1 MRKLLLSIVAAS
13 MTLAACNAQS
23 GYKVTG
29 TVEGMPDGKAIIA
42 TVNGSSL
49 DTLAKADVKNGSF
62 EFTGNVSEPTGAY
75 IMVIGQRG
83 AIPFMLEN
91 ANITVNAGQAG
102 LTVTGSEGQKI
113 YDQFMAINT
122 TTQQEAMKLQ
132 QEYQAANGDQA
143 KMQAVQEAYAKL
155 MTDAQAKETELI
167 KANPDSY
174 VSTFVIVSSMGQME
188 YEQLKERYNLLGE
201 KAKASAQGKAIA
213 AQIAKLE
220 STAIGQIAPNFT
232 ITTPEGE
239 SISLYDIKGK
249 VKLIDFWASWCGPCR
264 HEMKNLLPIYNE
276 LKGDDLEFISISL
289 DSKEENW
296 RKMLEEEKLPWV
308 MLWDKEGFVIG
319 NKPNKIQRA
328 YGFYSIPFIVL
339 IDKEGRLLAKDLRG
353 ERVKE
358 EILKARANK

>member
-1 MRKLLLSIVAAS
+1 

-264 HEMKNLLPIYNE
+264 GENPHVVEIYKEYHPKGLEIFGVSLDNNKEAWVKAIADDGLVWKHGSDLKGWQSAPAQLYSVSGIPHTVLLDENNKIIAKNLRGDE
-276 LKGDDLEFISISL
+276 LKQ
-289 DSKEENW
+289 
-296 RKMLEEEKLPWV
+296 
-308 MLWDKEGFVIG
+308 
-319 NKPNKIQRA
+319 KIA
-328 YGFYSIPFIVL
+328 
-339 IDKEGRLLAKDLRG
+339 ELLK
-353 ERVKE
+353 
-358 EILKARANK
+358 

>member
-174 VSTFVIVSSMGQME
+174 VSTFVIVYSMGQME

-264 HEMKNLLPIYNE
+264 GENPHVVEIYKEYHPKGLEIFGVSLDNNKEAWVKAIADDGLVWKHGSDLKGWQSAPAQLYSVSGIPHTVLLDENNKIIAKNLRGDE
-276 LKGDDLEFISISL
+276 LKQ
-289 DSKEENW
+289 
-296 RKMLEEEKLPWV
+296 
-308 MLWDKEGFVIG
+308 
-319 NKPNKIQRA
+319 KIA
-328 YGFYSIPFIVL
+328 
-339 IDKEGRLLAKDLRG
+339 ELLK
-353 ERVKE
+353 
-358 EILKARANK
+358 

>member
-174 VSTFVIVSSMGQME
+174 VSTFVIVSGMGQME

-264 HEMKNLLPIYNE
+264 GENPHVVEIYKEYNPKGLEIFGVSLDNNKEAWVKAIADDGLVWKHGSDLKGWQSAPAQLYSVSGIPHTVLLDENNKIIAKNLRGDE
-276 LKGDDLEFISISL
+276 LKQ
-289 DSKEENW
+289 
-296 RKMLEEEKLPWV
+296 
-308 MLWDKEGFVIG
+308 
-319 NKPNKIQRA
+319 KIA
-328 YGFYSIPFIVL
+328 
-339 IDKEGRLLAKDLRG
+339 ELLK
-353 ERVKE
+353 
-358 EILKARANK
+358 

>member
-174 VSTFVIVSSMGQME
+174 VSTFVIVSGMGQME

-264 HEMKNLLPIYNE
+264 GENPHVVEIYKEYHPKGLEIFGVSLDNNKEAWVKAIADDGLVWKHGSDLKGWQSAPAKLYSVTGIPHTILLDENNKIIAKNLRGDE
-276 LKGDDLEFISISL
+276 LKQ
-289 DSKEENW
+289 
-296 RKMLEEEKLPWV
+296 
-308 MLWDKEGFVIG
+308 
-319 NKPNKIQRA
+319 KIA
-328 YGFYSIPFIVL
+328 
-339 IDKEGRLLAKDLRG
+339 ELLK
-353 ERVKE
+353 
-358 EILKARANK
+358 

>member
-23 GYKVTG
+23 GYKVAG

-174 VSTFVIVSSMGQME
+174 VSTFVIVSGMGQME

-264 HEMKNLLPIYNE
+264 GENPHVVEIYKEYHPKGLEIFGVSLDNNKEAWVKAIADDGLVWKHGSDLKGWQSAPAQLYSVSGIPHTVLLDENNKIIAKNLRGDE
-276 LKGDDLEFISISL
+276 LKQ
-289 DSKEENW
+289 
-296 RKMLEEEKLPWV
+296 
-308 MLWDKEGFVIG
+308 
-319 NKPNKIQRA
+319 KIA
-328 YGFYSIPFIVL
+328 
-339 IDKEGRLLAKDLRG
+339 ELLK
-353 ERVKE
+353 
-358 EILKARANK
+358 

>member
-113 YDQFMAINT
+113 YDQFMAINAT
-122 TTQQEAMKLQ
+122 AQQEAMKLQ

-174 VSTFVIVSSMGQME
+174 VSTFVIVSGMGQME

-264 HEMKNLLPIYNE
+264 GENPHVVEIYKEYHPKGLEIFGVSLDNNKEAWVKAIADDGLVWKHGSDLKGWQSAPAQLYSVSGIPHTVLLDENNKIISKNLRGDE
-276 LKGDDLEFISISL
+276 LKQ
-289 DSKEENW
+289 
-296 RKMLEEEKLPWV
+296 
-308 MLWDKEGFVIG
+308 
-319 NKPNKIQRA
+319 KIA
-328 YGFYSIPFIVL
+328 
-339 IDKEGRLLAKDLRG
+339 ELLK
-353 ERVKE
+353 
-358 EILKARANK
+358 

>member
-1 MRKLLLSIVAAS
+1 MRKLLLSIVVAS

-264 HEMKNLLPIYNE
+264 GENPHVVEIYKEYHPKGLEIFGVSLDNNKEAWVKAIADDGLVWKHGSDLKGWQSAPAQLYSVSGIPHTVLLDENNKIIAKNLRGDE
-276 LKGDDLEFISISL
+276 LKQ
-289 DSKEENW
+289 
-296 RKMLEEEKLPWV
+296 
-308 MLWDKEGFVIG
+308 
-319 NKPNKIQRA
+319 KIA
-328 YGFYSIPFIVL
+328 
-339 IDKEGRLLAKDLRG
+339 ELLK
-353 ERVKE
+353 
-358 EILKARANK
+358 

>member
-1 MRKLLLSIVAAS
+1 
-13 MTLAACNAQS
+13 
-23 GYKVTG
+23 
-29 TVEGMPDGKAIIA
+29 
-42 TVNGSSL
+42 
-49 DTLAKADVKNGSF
+49 
-62 EFTGNVSEPTGAY
+62 
-75 IMVIGQRG
+75 MVIGQRG

-113 YDQFMAINT
+113 YDQFMAINAT
-122 TTQQEAMKLQ
+122 AQQEAMKLQ

-264 HEMKNLLPIYNE
+264 GENPHVVEIYKEYHPKGLEIFGVSLDNNKEAWVKAIADDGLVWKHGSDLKGWQSAPAQLYSVSGIPHTVLLDENNKIIAKNLRGDE
-276 LKGDDLEFISISL
+276 LKQ
-289 DSKEENW
+289 
-296 RKMLEEEKLPWV
+296 
-308 MLWDKEGFVIG
+308 
-319 NKPNKIQRA
+319 KIA
-328 YGFYSIPFIVL
+328 
-339 IDKEGRLLAKDLRG
+339 ELLK
-353 ERVKE
+353 
-358 EILKARANK
+358 

>member
-174 VSTFVIVSSMGQME
+174 VSTFVIVSGMGQME

-249 VKLIDFWASWCGPCR
+249 VKLIDFWAAWCGPCR
-264 HEMKNLLPIYNE
+264 GENPHVVEIYKEYHPKGLEIFGVSLDNNKEAWVKAIADDGLVWKHGSDLKGWQSAPAQLYSVSGIPHTVLLDENNKIIAKNLRGDE
-276 LKGDDLEFISISL
+276 LKQ
-289 DSKEENW
+289 
-296 RKMLEEEKLPWV
+296 
-308 MLWDKEGFVIG
+308 
-319 NKPNKIQRA
+319 KIA
-328 YGFYSIPFIVL
+328 
-339 IDKEGRLLAKDLRG
+339 ELLK
-353 ERVKE
+353 
-358 EILKARANK
+358 

>member
-13 MTLAACNAQS
+13 LTLAACNAQS

-102 LTVTGSEGQKI
+102 LTVNGSEGQKI

-174 VSTFVIVSSMGQME
+174 VSTFVIVSGMGQME

-264 HEMKNLLPIYNE
+264 GENPHVVEIYKEYHPKGLEIFGVSLDNNKEAWVKAIADDGLVWKHGSDLKGWQSAPAQLYSVSGIPHTVLLDENNKIIAKNLRGDE
-276 LKGDDLEFISISL
+276 LKQ
-289 DSKEENW
+289 
-296 RKMLEEEKLPWV
+296 
-308 MLWDKEGFVIG
+308 
-319 NKPNKIQRA
+319 KIA
-328 YGFYSIPFIVL
+328 
-339 IDKEGRLLAKDLRG
+339 ELLK
-353 ERVKE
+353 
-358 EILKARANK
+358 

>member
-49 DTLAKADVKNGSF
+49 DTLAKADVQNGSF

-174 VSTFVIVSSMGQME
+174 VSTFVIVSGMGQME

-264 HEMKNLLPIYNE
+264 GENPHVVEIYKEYHPKGLEIFGVSLDNNKEAWVKAIADDGLVWKHGSDLKGWQSAPAQLYSVSGIPHTVLLDENNKIIAKNLRGDE
-276 LKGDDLEFISISL
+276 LKQ
-289 DSKEENW
+289 
-296 RKMLEEEKLPWV
+296 
-308 MLWDKEGFVIG
+308 
-319 NKPNKIQRA
+319 KIA
-328 YGFYSIPFIVL
+328 
-339 IDKEGRLLAKDLRG
+339 ELLK
-353 ERVKE
+353 
-358 EILKARANK
+358 

>member
-49 DTLAKADVKNGSF
+49 DTVAKADVKNGSF

-174 VSTFVIVSSMGQME
+174 VSTFVIVSGMGQME

-264 HEMKNLLPIYNE
+264 GENPHVVEIYKEYHPKGLEIFGVSLDNNKEAWVKAIADDGLVWKHGSDLKGWQSAPAQLYSVSGIPHTVLLDENNKIIAKNLRGDE
-276 LKGDDLEFISISL
+276 LKQ
-289 DSKEENW
+289 
-296 RKMLEEEKLPWV
+296 
-308 MLWDKEGFVIG
+308 
-319 NKPNKIQRA
+319 KIA
-328 YGFYSIPFIVL
+328 
-339 IDKEGRLLAKDLRG
+339 ELLK
-353 ERVKE
+353 
-358 EILKARANK
+358 

>member
-91 ANITVNAGQAG
+91 ANITISAGQAG

-113 YDQFMAINT
+113 YDQFMAINAT
-122 TTQQEAMKLQ
+122 AQQEAMKLQ

-143 KMQAVQEAYAKL
+143 KIQAIQEAYAKL
-155 MTDAQAKETELI
+155 MTDVQAKETELI

-174 VSTFVIVSSMGQME
+174 VSAFVIASGMGQME

-264 HEMKNLLPIYNE
+264 GENPHVVEIYKEYHPKGLEIFGVSLDNNKEAWVKAIADDGLVWKHGSDLKGWQSAPAQLYSVTGIPHTVLLDENNKIIAKNLRGDE
-276 LKGDDLEFISISL
+276 LKQ
-289 DSKEENW
+289 
-296 RKMLEEEKLPWV
+296 
-308 MLWDKEGFVIG
+308 
-319 NKPNKIQRA
+319 KIA
-328 YGFYSIPFIVL
+328 
-339 IDKEGRLLAKDLRG
+339 ELLK
-353 ERVKE
+353 
-358 EILKARANK
+358 

>member
-113 YDQFMAINT
+113 YDQFMAINAT
-122 TTQQEAMKLQ
+122 AQQEAMKLQ

-167 KANPDSY
+167 KANPDYY

-264 HEMKNLLPIYNE
+264 GENPHVVEIYKEYHPKGLEIFGVSLDNNKEAWVKAIADDGLVWKHGSDLKGWQSAPAQLYSVTGIPHTVLLDENNKIIAKNLRGDE
-276 LKGDDLEFISISL
+276 LKQ
-289 DSKEENW
+289 
-296 RKMLEEEKLPWV
+296 
-308 MLWDKEGFVIG
+308 
-319 NKPNKIQRA
+319 KIA
-328 YGFYSIPFIVL
+328 
-339 IDKEGRLLAKDLRG
+339 ELLK
-353 ERVKE
+353 
-358 EILKARANK
+358 

>member
-174 VSTFVIVSSMGQME
+174 VSTFVIVSGMGQME

-264 HEMKNLLPIYNE
+264 GENPHVVEIYKEYHPKGLEIFGVSLDNNKEAWVKAIADDGLVWKHGSDLKGWQSAPAQLYSVSGIPHTVLLDENNNIIAKNLRGDE
-276 LKGDDLEFISISL
+276 LK
-289 DSKEENW
+289 
-296 RKMLEEEKLPWV
+296 P
-308 MLWDKEGFVIG
+308 
-319 NKPNKIQRA
+319 KIA
-328 YGFYSIPFIVL
+328 
-339 IDKEGRLLAKDLRG
+339 ELLK
-353 ERVKE
+353 
-358 EILKARANK
+358 

>member
-1 MRKLLLSIVAAS
+1 M
-13 MTLAACNAQS
+13 
-23 GYKVTG
+23 
-29 TVEGMPDGKAIIA
+29 
-42 TVNGSSL
+42 
-49 DTLAKADVKNGSF
+49 KNGSF
-62 EFTGNVSEPTGAY
+62 EYTGNVSEPTGAY

-91 ANITVNAGQAG
+91 ANITISAGQAG

-113 YDQFMAINT
+113 YDQFMAINAT
-122 TTQQEAMKLQ
+122 AQQEAMKLQ

-143 KMQAVQEAYAKL
+143 KIQAIQEAYAKL
-155 MTDAQAKETELI
+155 MTDVQAKETELI

-174 VSTFVIVSSMGQME
+174 VSAFVIASGMGQME

-201 KAKASAQGKAIA
+201 KAKAGAQGKAIA

-264 HEMKNLLPIYNE
+264 GENPHVVEIYKEYHPKGLEIFGVSLDNNKEAWVKAIADDGLVWKHGSDLKGWQSAPAQLYSVTGIPHTVLLDENNKIIAKNLRGDE
-276 LKGDDLEFISISL
+276 LKQ
-289 DSKEENW
+289 
-296 RKMLEEEKLPWV
+296 
-308 MLWDKEGFVIG
+308 
-319 NKPNKIQRA
+319 KIA
-328 YGFYSIPFIVL
+328 
-339 IDKEGRLLAKDLRG
+339 ELLK
-353 ERVKE
+353 
-358 EILKARANK
+358 

>member
-1 MRKLLLSIVAAS
+1 MRKLLLSIDAPSMTHAAS
-13 MTLAACNAQS
+13 NAQTA
-23 GYKVTG
+23 YKVTG

-264 HEMKNLLPIYNE
+264 KENPHVVEIYKEYHPKGLEIFGVSLDNNKEAWVKAIADDGLVWKHGSDLKGWQSAPAQLYSVSGIPHTVLLDENNKIIAKNLRGDE
-276 LKGDDLEFISISL
+276 LKQ
-289 DSKEENW
+289 
-296 RKMLEEEKLPWV
+296 
-308 MLWDKEGFVIG
+308 
-319 NKPNKIQRA
+319 KIA
-328 YGFYSIPFIVL
+328 
-339 IDKEGRLLAKDLRG
+339 ELLK
-353 ERVKE
+353 
-358 EILKARANK
+358 

>member
-264 HEMKNLLPIYNE
+264 GENPHVVEIYKEYHPKGLEIFGVSLDNNKEAWVKAIADDGLVWKHGSDLKGWQSAPAQLYSVSGIPHTVLLEENKKIIANNLRGDE
-276 LKGDDLEFISISL
+276 LKQ
-289 DSKEENW
+289 
-296 RKMLEEEKLPWV
+296 
-308 MLWDKEGFVIG
+308 
-319 NKPNKIQRA
+319 KIA
-328 YGFYSIPFIVL
+328 
-339 IDKEGRLLAKDLRG
+339 ELLK
-353 ERVKE
+353 
-358 EILKARANK
+358 

>member
-174 VSTFVIVSSMGQME
+174 VSTFVIVSGMGQME
-188 YEQLKERYNLLGE
+188 YEQLKEKYALLGE
-201 KAKASAQGKAIA
+201 KAKATAHGKAIA

-232 ITTPEGE
+232 VTTPEGE

-264 HEMKNLLPIYNE
+264 GENPHVVEIYKEYHPKGLEIFGVSLDNNKEAWVKAIADDGLVWKHGSDLKGWQSAPAQLYSVSGIPHTVLLDENNKIIAKNLRGDE
-276 LKGDDLEFISISL
+276 LKQ
-289 DSKEENW
+289 
-296 RKMLEEEKLPWV
+296 
-308 MLWDKEGFVIG
+308 
-319 NKPNKIQRA
+319 KIA
-328 YGFYSIPFIVL
+328 
-339 IDKEGRLLAKDLRG
+339 ELLK
-353 ERVKE
+353 
-358 EILKARANK
+358 

>member
-42 TVNGSSL
+42 TVNGSTL

-91 ANITVNAGQAG
+91 ANITISAGQAG

-113 YDQFMAINT
+113 YDQFMAINAT
-122 TTQQEAMKLQ
+122 AQQEAMKLQ
-132 QEYQAANGDQA
+132 QEFQAANGDQA
-143 KMQAVQEAYAKL
+143 KIQAIQEAYAKL
-155 MTDAQAKETELI
+155 MTDVQAKETELI

-174 VSTFVIVSSMGQME
+174 VSAFVIASGMGQME

-201 KAKASAQGKAIA
+201 KAKAGAQGKAIA

-264 HEMKNLLPIYNE
+264 GENTHVVEIYKEYHPKGLEIFGVSLDNNKEAWVKAIADDGLVWKHGSDLKGWQSAPAQLYSVSGIPHTVLLDENNKIIAKNLRGDE
-276 LKGDDLEFISISL
+276 LKQ
-289 DSKEENW
+289 
-296 RKMLEEEKLPWV
+296 
-308 MLWDKEGFVIG
+308 
-319 NKPNKIQRA
+319 KIA
-328 YGFYSIPFIVL
+328 
-339 IDKEGRLLAKDLRG
+339 ELLK
-353 ERVKE
+353 
-358 EILKARANK
+358 

>member
-23 GYKVTG
+23 GYIVTG

-264 HEMKNLLPIYNE
+264 GENPHVVEIYKEYHPKGLEIFGVSLDNNKEAWVKAIADDGLVWKHGSDLKGWQSAPAQLYSVSGIPHTVLLDENNKIIAKNLRGDE
-276 LKGDDLEFISISL
+276 LKQ
-289 DSKEENW
+289 
-296 RKMLEEEKLPWV
+296 
-308 MLWDKEGFVIG
+308 
-319 NKPNKIQRA
+319 KIA
-328 YGFYSIPFIVL
+328 
-339 IDKEGRLLAKDLRG
+339 ELLK
-353 ERVKE
+353 
-358 EILKARANK
+358 

>member
-42 TVNGSSL
+42 TVNGSTL

-83 AIPFMLEN
+83 AIPFVLEN
-91 ANITVNAGQAG
+91 ANITSSAGQAG

-113 YDQFMAINT
+113 YDQFMAINAT
-122 TTQQEAMKLQ
+122 AQQEAMKLQ
-132 QEYQAANGDQA
+132 QEFQAANGDQA
-143 KMQAVQEAYAKL
+143 KIQAIQEAYAKL
-155 MTDAQAKETELI
+155 MTDVQAKETELI

-174 VSTFVIVSSMGQME
+174 VSAFVIASGMGQME

-201 KAKASAQGKAIA
+201 KAKAGAQGKAIA

-264 HEMKNLLPIYNE
+264 GENPHVVEIYKE
-276 LKGDDLEFISISL
+276 YHPKGLEIFGVSL
-289 DSKEENW
+289 DNNKEA
-296 RKMLEEEKLPWV
+296 WV
-308 MLWDKEGFVIG
+308 
-319 NKPNKIQRA
+319 
-328 YGFYSIPFIVL
+328 
-339 IDKEGRLLAKDLRG
+339 
-353 ERVKE
+353 
-358 EILKARANK
+358 

>member
-1 MRKLLLSIVAAS
+1 MRKLFLSIVAAG

-174 VSTFVIVSSMGQME
+174 VSTFVIVSGMGQME

-264 HEMKNLLPIYNE
+264 GENPHVVEIYKEYHPKGLEIFGVSLDNNKEAWVKAIADDGLVWKHGSDLKGWQSAPAQLYSVSGIPHTVLLDENNKIIAKNLRGDE
-276 LKGDDLEFISISL
+276 LKQ
-289 DSKEENW
+289 
-296 RKMLEEEKLPWV
+296 
-308 MLWDKEGFVIG
+308 
-319 NKPNKIQRA
+319 KIA
-328 YGFYSIPFIVL
+328 
-339 IDKEGRLLAKDLRG
+339 ELLK
-353 ERVKE
+353 
-358 EILKARANK
+358 

>member
-113 YDQFMAINT
+113 YDQFMAINAT
-122 TTQQEAMKLQ
+122 AQQEAMKLQ

-174 VSTFVIVSSMGQME
+174 VSTFVIVSGMGQME

-239 SISLYDIKGK
+239 SISLYDITGK

-264 HEMKNLLPIYNE
+264 GENPHVVEIYKEYHPKGLEIFGVSLDNNKEAWVKAIADDGLVWKHGSDLKGWQSAPAQLYSVSGIPHTVLLDENNKIIAKNLRGDE
-276 LKGDDLEFISISL
+276 LKQ
-289 DSKEENW
+289 
-296 RKMLEEEKLPWV
+296 
-308 MLWDKEGFVIG
+308 
-319 NKPNKIQRA
+319 KIA
-328 YGFYSIPFIVL
+328 
-339 IDKEGRLLAKDLRG
+339 ELLK
-353 ERVKE
+353 
-358 EILKARANK
+358 

>member
-113 YDQFMAINT
+113 YDQFMAINAT
-122 TTQQEAMKLQ
+122 AQQEAMKLQ

-174 VSTFVIVSSMGQME
+174 VSTFVIVSGIGQME

-264 HEMKNLLPIYNE
+264 GENPHVVEIYKEYHPKGLEIFGVSLDNNKEAWVKAIADDGLVWKHGSDLKGWQSAPAQLYSVSGIPHTVLLDENNKIIAKNLRGDE
-276 LKGDDLEFISISL
+276 LKQ
-289 DSKEENW
+289 
-296 RKMLEEEKLPWV
+296 
-308 MLWDKEGFVIG
+308 
-319 NKPNKIQRA
+319 KIA
-328 YGFYSIPFIVL
+328 
-339 IDKEGRLLAKDLRG
+339 ELLK
-353 ERVKE
+353 
-358 EILKARANK
+358 

>member
-113 YDQFMAINT
+113 YDQFMAINAT
-122 TTQQEAMKLQ
+122 AQQEAMKLQ

-143 KMQAVQEAYAKL
+143 KIQAIQEAYAKL

-174 VSTFVIVSSMGQME
+174 VSTFVIVSGMGQME

-264 HEMKNLLPIYNE
+264 GENPHVVEIYKEYHPKGLEIFGVSLDNNKEAWVKAIADDGLVWKHGSDLKGWQSAPAQLYSVSGLPHTVLLDENNKIIAKNLRGDE
-276 LKGDDLEFISISL
+276 LKQ
-289 DSKEENW
+289 
-296 RKMLEEEKLPWV
+296 
-308 MLWDKEGFVIG
+308 
-319 NKPNKIQRA
+319 KIA
-328 YGFYSIPFIVL
+328 
-339 IDKEGRLLAKDLRG
+339 ELLK
-353 ERVKE
+353 
-358 EILKARANK
+358 

>member
-42 TVNGSSL
+42 TVNSSSL

-113 YDQFMAINT
+113 YDQFMAINAT
-122 TTQQEAMKLQ
+122 AQQEAMKLQ

-143 KMQAVQEAYAKL
+143 KIQAIQEAYAKL

-174 VSTFVIVSSMGQME
+174 VSTFVIVSGMGQME

-264 HEMKNLLPIYNE
+264 GENPHVVEIYKEYHPKGLEIFGVSLDNNKEAWVKAIADDGLVWKHGSDLKGWQSAPAQLYSVSGIPHTVLLDENNKIIAKNLRGDE
-276 LKGDDLEFISISL
+276 LKQ
-289 DSKEENW
+289 
-296 RKMLEEEKLPWV
+296 
-308 MLWDKEGFVIG
+308 
-319 NKPNKIQRA
+319 KIA
-328 YGFYSIPFIVL
+328 
-339 IDKEGRLLAKDLRG
+339 ELLK
-353 ERVKE
+353 
-358 EILKARANK
+358 

>member
-249 VKLIDFWASWCGPCR
+249 VKLVDFWASWCGPCR
-264 HEMKNLLPIYNE
+264 GENPHVVEIYKEYHPKGLEIFGVSLDNNKEAWVKAIADDGLVWKHGSDLKGWQSAPAQLYSVSGIPHTVLLDENNKIIAKNLRGDE
-276 LKGDDLEFISISL
+276 LKQ
-289 DSKEENW
+289 
-296 RKMLEEEKLPWV
+296 
-308 MLWDKEGFVIG
+308 
-319 NKPNKIQRA
+319 KIA
-328 YGFYSIPFIVL
+328 
-339 IDKEGRLLAKDLRG
+339 ELLK
-353 ERVKE
+353 
-358 EILKARANK
+358 

>member
-155 MTDAQAKETELI
+155 MTDVQAKETELI

-174 VSTFVIVSSMGQME
+174 VSTFVIVSGMGQME

-264 HEMKNLLPIYNE
+264 GENPHVVEIYKEYHPKGLEIFGVSLDNNKEAWVKAIADDGLVWKHGSDLKGWQSAPAQLYSVSGIPHTVLLDENNKIIAKNLRGDE
-276 LKGDDLEFISISL
+276 LKQ
-289 DSKEENW
+289 
-296 RKMLEEEKLPWV
+296 
-308 MLWDKEGFVIG
+308 
-319 NKPNKIQRA
+319 KIA
-328 YGFYSIPFIVL
+328 
-339 IDKEGRLLAKDLRG
+339 ELLK
-353 ERVKE
+353 
-358 EILKARANK
+358 

>member
-264 HEMKNLLPIYNE
+264 GENPHVVEIYKEYHPKGLEIFGVSLDNNKEAWVKAIADDGLVWKHGSDLKGWQSAPAKLYSVSGIPHTVLLDENNKIIAKNLRGDE
-276 LKGDDLEFISISL
+276 LKQ
-289 DSKEENW
+289 
-296 RKMLEEEKLPWV
+296 
-308 MLWDKEGFVIG
+308 
-319 NKPNKIQRA
+319 KIA
-328 YGFYSIPFIVL
+328 
-339 IDKEGRLLAKDLRG
+339 ELLK
-353 ERVKE
+353 
-358 EILKARANK
+358 

>member
-174 VSTFVIVSSMGQME
+174 VSTFVIVSGMGQME

-232 ITTPEGE
+232 ITTPEGD

-264 HEMKNLLPIYNE
+264 GENPHVVEIYKEYHPKGLEIFGVSLDNNKEAWVKAIADDGLVWKHGSDLKGWQSAPAQLYSVSGIPHTVLLDENNKIIAKNLRGDE
-276 LKGDDLEFISISL
+276 LKQ
-289 DSKEENW
+289 
-296 RKMLEEEKLPWV
+296 
-308 MLWDKEGFVIG
+308 
-319 NKPNKIQRA
+319 KIA
-328 YGFYSIPFIVL
+328 
-339 IDKEGRLLAKDLRG
+339 ELLK
-353 ERVKE
+353 
-358 EILKARANK
+358 

>member
-42 TVNGSSL
+42 TVNGSTL

-91 ANITVNAGQAG
+91 ANITISAGQAG

-113 YDQFMAINT
+113 YDQFMAINAT
-122 TTQQEAMKLQ
+122 AQQEAMKLQ
-132 QEYQAANGDQA
+132 QEFQAANGDQA
-143 KMQAVQEAYAKL
+143 KIQAIQEAYAKL
-155 MTDAQAKETELI
+155 MTDAQAKETELL

-174 VSTFVIVSSMGQME
+174 VSAFVIASGMGQIE

-201 KAKASAQGKAIA
+201 NAKASAQGKAIA

-264 HEMKNLLPIYNE
+264 GENPHVVEIYKEYHPKGLEIFGVSLDNNKEAWVKAIADDGLVWKHGSDLKGWQSAPAQLYSVSGIPHTVLLDENNKIIAKNLRGDE
-276 LKGDDLEFISISL
+276 LKQ
-289 DSKEENW
+289 
-296 RKMLEEEKLPWV
+296 
-308 MLWDKEGFVIG
+308 
-319 NKPNKIQRA
+319 KIA
-328 YGFYSIPFIVL
+328 
-339 IDKEGRLLAKDLRG
+339 ELLK
-353 ERVKE
+353 
-358 EILKARANK
+358 

>member
-249 VKLIDFWASWCGPCR
+249 VKLIDFWDSWCGPCR
-264 HEMKNLLPIYNE
+264 GENPHVVEIYKEYHPKGLEIFGVSLDNNKEAWVKAIADDGLVWKHGSDLKGWQSAPAQLYSVSGIPHTVLLDENNKIIAKNLRGDE
-276 LKGDDLEFISISL
+276 LKQ
-289 DSKEENW
+289 
-296 RKMLEEEKLPWV
+296 
-308 MLWDKEGFVIG
+308 
-319 NKPNKIQRA
+319 KIA
-328 YGFYSIPFIVL
+328 
-339 IDKEGRLLAKDLRG
+339 ELLK
-353 ERVKE
+353 
-358 EILKARANK
+358 

>member
-220 STAIGQIAPNFT
+220 STAIGQLAPNFT

-264 HEMKNLLPIYNE
+264 GENPHVVEIYKEYHPKGLEIFGVSLDNNKEAWVKAIADDGLVWKHGSDLKGWQSAPAQLYSVSGIPHTVLLDENNKIIAKNLRGDE
-276 LKGDDLEFISISL
+276 LKQ
-289 DSKEENW
+289 
-296 RKMLEEEKLPWV
+296 
-308 MLWDKEGFVIG
+308 
-319 NKPNKIQRA
+319 KIA
-328 YGFYSIPFIVL
+328 
-339 IDKEGRLLAKDLRG
+339 ELLK
-353 ERVKE
+353 
-358 EILKARANK
+358 

>member
-188 YEQLKERYNLLGE
+188 YEQLKERYSLLGE

-264 HEMKNLLPIYNE
+264 GENPHVVEIYKEYHPKGLEIFGVSLDNNKEAWVKAIADDGLVWKHGSDLKGWQSAPAQLYGVTGIPHTVLLDENNKIIAKNLRGDE
-276 LKGDDLEFISISL
+276 LKQ
-289 DSKEENW
+289 
-296 RKMLEEEKLPWV
+296 
-308 MLWDKEGFVIG
+308 
-319 NKPNKIQRA
+319 KIA
-328 YGFYSIPFIVL
+328 
-339 IDKEGRLLAKDLRG
+339 ELLK
-353 ERVKE
+353 
-358 EILKARANK
+358 